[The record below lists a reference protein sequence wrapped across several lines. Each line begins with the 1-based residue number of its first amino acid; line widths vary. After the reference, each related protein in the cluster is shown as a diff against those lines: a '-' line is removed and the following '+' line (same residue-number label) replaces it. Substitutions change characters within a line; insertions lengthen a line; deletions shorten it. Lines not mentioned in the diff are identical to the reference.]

1 MQYWQYIVRRLL
13 GVLISLFGLSIIVF
27 AVSRLLPGNPAR
39 MALGPLATDE
49 QVEAFEAD
57 MGIDQPVYMQYIEYM
72 GGLLSGDLGMSLE
85 TRNPVLNDIIHLL
98 PATIE
103 LITVAIG
110 FTIVLGIG
118 LGILSAQHK
127 DGHIDNASRML
138 AFATVSIPGF
148 FLGILFQ
155 LIFGWFL
162 GIMPVTGRISREFR
176 DEVTRETGFMLIDTL
191 LAGSAAAHVDA
202 WMHILLPALAL
213 SAAGVGQIMR
223 ITRSTMI
230 DVQRKEFIQAERGY
244 GLPNWL
250 VVYKYTLKNAFVPVL
265 TILGLLY
272 ASLLGNA
279 FLIELVFN
287 WPGLA
292 EYGVNA
298 VLSNDFNAVVGVV
311 MTIGI
316 AFVTVNFA
324 VDLLLGRIDPR
335 IRLER
340 GGMT

>member
-13 GVLISLFGLSIIVF
+13 GVLISLVGLSIIIF
-27 AVSRLLPGNPAR
+27 AVSRIIPGNPAR

-49 QVEAFEAD
+49 QVEAFAAD
-57 MGIDQPVYMQYIEYM
+57 MGLDEPLLIQYLEYM
-72 GGLLSGDLGMSLE
+72 KGLLTGDLGMSLE
-85 TRNPVLNDIIHLL
+85 TRSPVMSDILHLL

-103 LITVAIG
+103 LITVAIM
-110 FTIVLGIG
+110 FTIIIGIG
-118 LGILSAQHK
+118 LGIIAAQNK
-127 DGHIDNASRML
+127 DGPIDNASRMV

-155 LIFGWFL
+155 LIFGWYL
-162 GIMPVTGRISREFR
+162 GLMPITGRISRDFR

-191 LAGSAAAHVDA
+191 MAGSVAAHVDA
-202 WMHILLPALAL
+202 WMHLILPALAL
-213 SAAGVGQIMR
+213 SAAGTGQIMR

-230 DVQRKEFIQAERGY
+230 DVQRKEYIEAERGF

-292 EYGVNA
+292 SYGVNA

-311 MTIGI
+311 MTIGL
-316 AFVTVNFA
+316 AFVSVNFV